1 MADEK
6 NNVTSI
12 AEADPARAK
21 QAKSDRNLDL
31 IMDIPLKVTVELGRT
46 KMLVSELLNLGKIR
60 SFDEKIPS
68 MNEVFIN
75 AVSAGKR

>member
-1 MADEK
+1 
-6 NNVTSI
+6 NND
-12 AEADPARAK
+12 AFE
-21 QAKSDRNLDL
+21 QFRNRYQ
-31 IMDIPLKVTVELGRT
+31 IQEYATENQ
-46 KMLVSELLNLGKIR
+46 LVSFDLKNDNDQHLILNELMKVGKIR